1 MLKQTIRK
9 LVPDSL
15 IDYLRS
21 KLGVPSQ
28 EDSLLRLKKL
38 GYMPGYWRLQRP
50 MDGCFQKYISRLYY
64 VDNRRA
70 AGKRNTTCELKHNL
84 KM

>member
-38 GYMPGYWRLQRP
+38 GYMPASCLDIGAYSGQWTVAFKSIFPDCTMLIIEGQLE
-50 MDGCFQKYISRLYY
+50 KETLLAS
-64 VDNRRA
+64 
-70 AGKRNTTCELKHNL
+70 
-84 KM
+84 